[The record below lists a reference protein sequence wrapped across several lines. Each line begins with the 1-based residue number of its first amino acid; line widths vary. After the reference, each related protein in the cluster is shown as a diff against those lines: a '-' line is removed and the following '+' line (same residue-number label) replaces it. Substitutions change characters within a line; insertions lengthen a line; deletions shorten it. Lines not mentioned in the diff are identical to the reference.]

1 MKAAKQEETKF
12 KKQELLQAECYQEKK
27 DLVSALL
34 EDGRD
39 YSLTEVDAVIE
50 RFMKGKV
57 R

>member
-12 KKQELLQAECYQEKK
+12 KKQELLQAACYQEKK

-34 EDGRD
+34 EDGRE
-39 YSLTEVDAVIE
+39 YSLAEVNAVIE
-50 RFMKGKV
+50 KFMKGKV